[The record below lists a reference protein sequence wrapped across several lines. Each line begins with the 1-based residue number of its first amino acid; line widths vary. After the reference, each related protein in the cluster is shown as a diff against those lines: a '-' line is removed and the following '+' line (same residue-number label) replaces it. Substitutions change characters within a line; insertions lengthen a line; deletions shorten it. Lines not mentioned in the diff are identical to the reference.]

1 MLQSIIDYLIIK
13 LQALQIAEV
22 YGLGE
27 LVVEAESE
35 KPALYIGSGQYT
47 SLANFDNHSG
57 LMYFRLVS
65 PVSNTVAE
73 SQVGGE
79 DVFQRTYNL
88 RIVAYVNKEVYNTDN
103 NYIDD
108 KIAHNIQLA
117 IDNEDDGLLSTSLGA
132 QTATI
137 QTISYET
144 NRRNVS
150 DGESLGFDIPFN
162 YVFLALDFNVVIIG
176 SQDCFSTYGC
186 NDTPIDYLDL
196 LRAEICETECLDGT
210 VTATNT
216 LGTQIGSVSVPSGGN
231 ANIPITDSLARRS
244 DLTTIV
250 SIPAETNV
258 TIADSPI
265 TLQNTASTVLSVTNV
280 KADSSATITAPDAT
294 GTAKNSIGTTIGTG
308 SAPSGGSGNINVAD
322 SLIKRS
328 DNSTIVSNPAA
339 ADYTVADTPVRVE
352 YVNGTL
358 ISNTNVKAA
367 STATIQV
374 PNQLT
379 LQDNVNSS
387 TSTQIVT
394 AITNAGK
401 ECDVQ
406 SQLLDRYKVNGFA
419 SIGSFGTL
427 AGSNGAAMVYNGLIY
442 ITSLNN
448 VLIYSATTYALQTTV
463 TGFNGAVEM
472 AMSPD
477 GSQYAVVNFTGNTV
491 RIMDTATNTQ
501 ITSFATITNP
511 WTVSYNAAGTEL
523 YISTLT
529 TSSITRYN
537 LAGSTLGT
545 VAGFDG
551 RILEVRRVGLN
562 YHVLTATGTAG
573 ASTQRVRVMDFA
585 TNTEQSS
592 NPLGT
597 VTTIG
602 TVQSIAIEGSSA
614 YLCALKGS
622 GNSTTLFVYEYNLS
636 YVLQRGENTCIN
648 GTNLW
653 GVAYNPANC
662 GTLVLPCTTLTTTI
676 NLIV

>member
-1 MLQSIIDYLIIK
+1 MITVDVIEKDFQIEIGAKNII
-13 LQALQIAEV
+13 
-22 YGLGE
+22 
-27 LVVEAESE
+27 
-35 KPALYIGSGQYT
+35 SGGT
-47 SLANFDNHSG
+47 SG
-57 LMYFRLVS
+57 
-65 PVSNTVAE
+65 
-73 SQVGGE
+73 
-79 DVFQRTYNL
+79 
-88 RIVAYVNKEVYNTDN
+88 
-103 NYIDD
+103 
-108 KIAHNIQLA
+108 
-117 IDNEDDGLLSTSLGA
+117 
-132 QTATI
+132 TA
-137 QTISYET
+137 
-144 NRRNVS
+144 
-150 DGESLGFDIPFN
+150 
-162 YVFLALDFNVVIIG
+162 
-176 SQDCFSTYGC
+176 
-186 NDTPIDYLDL
+186 
-196 LRAEICETECLDGT
+196 
-210 VTATNT
+210 TATNSLST
-216 LGTQIGSVSVPSGGN
+216 VIGTVSVPSGGT
-231 ANIPITDSLARRS
+231 ANIPITDSSVKRS
-244 DLTTIV
+244 DLTTIAAV
-250 SIPAETNV
+250 PAETDYTV
-258 TIADSPI
+258 ADSVV
-265 TLQNTASTVLSVTNV
+265 TLKNTVPTTLSTTNV
-280 KADSSATITAPDAT
+280 KAASTADITAPN
-294 GTAKNSIGTTIGTG
+294 GTATVKNSLNTTIDT
-308 SAPSGGSGNINVAD
+308 ANVPSGATANVSVAD
-322 SLIKRS
+322 STILRS
-328 DNSTIVSNPAA
+328 DATTIATTPATVA
-339 ADYTVADTPVRVE
+339 YTVADTPVSVE

-379 LQDNVNSS
+379 LQDNVDAS

-406 SQLLDRYKVNGFA
+406 GQLLDRYKVGGFA

-463 TGFNGAVEM
+463 TGFNGACEM
-472 AMSPD
+472 AISPD

-491 RIMDTATNTQ
+491 RIMDTVTNTQ
-501 ITSFATITNP
+501 ITSFAVVTNP

-523 YISTLT
+523 YISTIT
-529 TSSITRYN
+529 TSTITRYN

-551 RILEVRRVGLN
+551 RILEVRRVGSN

-597 VTTIG
+597 VTTLG

-622 GNSTTLFVYEYNLS
+622 GNTTTLFVYEYNLS
-636 YVLQRGENTCIN
+636 YALQRGENTCIN

-662 GTLVLPCTTLTTTI
+662 GSLVLPCTNLTTII